1 MAKLALFLKI
11 AAVPAALLVAAPAF
25 AQNAPLNVKFG
36 ANSRNGVCYFSVEG
50 PNAPGTDKPMT
61 LEFSYRVR
69 DGNMGATIKVN
80 GWERAQ
86 KANTETNYP
95 VTVVFDTGK
104 TKPSRSGGYESGFND
119 SIWSGWGP
127 GDLSAPLLEL
137 MRNAKT
143 ARVEVD
149 GMKLGP
155 FDLQMKGLAYVSL
168 TQCTERVKAGK
179 E

>member
-1 MAKLALFLKI
+1 MKLASFMKI
-11 AAVPAALLVAAPAF
+11 AAVPAALLAAAPAF
-25 AQNAPLNVKFG
+25 AQTAPLNVSFS

-50 PNAPGTDKPMT
+50 PNAPGTEQPMT

-80 GWERAQ
+80 GWDRVQ
-86 KANTETNYP
+86 KADADKTYP
-95 VTVVFDTGK
+95 MTLVFDTGK
-104 TKPSRSGGYESGFND
+104 MKPSRSGGYESGFND
-119 SIWSGWGP
+119 SIWSGFGP
-127 GDLSAPLLEL
+127 GELSAPLLDL
-137 MRNAKT
+137 LKGART

>member
-1 MAKLALFLKI
+1 MLKLKLALKI
-11 AAVPAALLVAAPAF
+11 AAVPALMLAASPAF
-25 AQNAPLNVKFG
+25 AQINVSYS
-36 ANSRNGVCYFSVEG
+36 ANSRNGVCYFTVEG
-50 PNAPGTDKPMT
+50 PNAPGTDKPMS
-61 LEFSYRVR
+61 LEISYRVR
-69 DGNMGATIKVN
+69 DGNMGAKVMVN
-80 GWERAQ
+80 GWDRVQ
-86 KANTETNYP
+86 KANPDTVYP
-95 VTVVFDTGK
+95 VTVVTDTGK
-104 TKPSRSGGYESGFND
+104 TKPSRSGGYSSGFND

-127 GDLSAPLLEL
+127 GELSAPLLEL
-137 MRNAKT
+137 LKNART

>member
-1 MAKLALFLKI
+1 MSKFRSIVRI
-11 AAVPAALLVAAPAF
+11 AVVPALLLAASPAF
-25 AQNAPLNVKFG
+25 AQVNVNFSQ
-36 ANSRNGVCYFSVEG
+36 NSRNGVCYFSVGG

-69 DGNMGATIKVN
+69 DGNLGASIKVN
-80 GWERAQ
+80 GWERVQ
-86 KANTETNYP
+86 KANPDTTYP
-95 VTVVFDTGK
+95 MTVVLDTGK
-104 TKPSRSGGYESGFND
+104 SKPSRSGGYQSGFND
-119 SIWSGWGP
+119 TIWAGWGP
-127 GDLSAPLLEL
+127 GELSTPLLDL
-137 MRNAKT
+137 LKGAKT

-168 TQCTERVKAGK
+168 TQCAERVRAGK

>member
-1 MAKLALFLKI
+1 MKLIPFLKI
-11 AAVPAALLVAAPAF
+11 AAVPAALLATAPAL
-25 AQNAPLNVKFG
+25 AQTAPLNVKFG
-36 ANSRNGVCYFSVEG
+36 ANSRNGVCYFNVEG
-50 PNAPGTDKPMT
+50 PNAPGTEQPMT

-80 GWERAQ
+80 GWDRVQ
-86 KANTETNYP
+86 KADADKTYP
-95 VTVVFDTGK
+95 VTVVLDTGK
-104 TKPSRSGGYESGFND
+104 TRPSRSGGYESGFSD

-127 GDLSAPLLEL
+127 GELSAPLLEL
-137 MRNAKT
+137 LKGART